1 MDLIIEK
8 REMKLSRSGIS
19 VPLIACKLAAAFF
32 LTSGQL
38 IFAQN
43 SLPVIRASSTTVD
56 LRDGNHFRKAYWAIM
71 PERKPDY
78 YYVEIPEKPHNIT
91 FITDLDSISFSTVY
105 GREYDFIILLNG
117 KDSCFTRIS
126 ATYKNPVHSSKM
138 QMAAGSD
145 TLPFALGDN
154 SKIYFKGRIN
164 GSQLL
169 DIQFDLGAGGTVIKK
184 SSAEKVKM
192 HFDQTVTLHNSDGV
206 NQVPSAS
213 TNHLQIENLAWDSVG
228 IAVADNMTHRED
240 LIIGNSLFKDK
251 ILEIDYNKMIVL
263 VHDTPPLHSA
273 SFSRHELILDG
284 GVIPF
289 AHISLTSR
297 GDTKNGWAM
306 FDTGAYTTI
315 LNSADAPLYYRV
327 FGEFMRMVG
336 ADQKRF
342 TPKLSIGGFD
352 FSGFN
357 YNVQNMGGD
366 GFHMILGNDLLKR
379 FNIILDNRNGYLYLK
394 ANSFVKAPYGRR
406 GEYYLVMIAFGL
418 LIVLASIAVFYISR
432 RKRSS
437 SSF

>member
-1 MDLIIEK
+1 MNP
-8 REMKLSRSGIS
+8 SRSGAN
-19 VPLIACKLAAAFF
+19 VVFIAYKLVAAFF

-38 IFAQN
+38 VFAQN

-56 LRDGNHFRKAYWAIM
+56 LRDGKHFRKGYWAIM

-78 YYVEIPEKPHNIT
+78 YYVEIPESPHNVT
-91 FITDLDSISFSTVY
+91 FITDLDSISFSTAY
-105 GREYDFIILLNG
+105 SREYDFIILLNG

-213 TNHLQIENLAWDSVG
+213 ANHLKIGNLTWDSVN

-240 LIIGNSLFKDK
+240 LIIGNSLFNNK
-251 ILEIDYNKMIVL
+251 ILEIDYDKMIVL
-263 VHDTPPLHSA
+263 VHDTLPLHSA
-273 SFSRHELILDG
+273 SFSRHDLILDG

-289 AHISLTSR
+289 ALAGLTSR
-297 GDTKNGWAM
+297 GDTKKGWAM

-315 LNSADAPLYYRV
+315 LNSADVPLLYRV
-327 FGEFMRMVG
+327 LGEFVRMVG
-336 ADQKRF
+336 ADHKSF
-342 TPKLSIGGFD
+342 TPKISIGGFD

-366 GFHMILGNDLLKR
+366 GLYMILGNDLLKR

-394 ANSFVKAPYGRR
+394 ANSFARAPYGRR
-406 GEYYLVMIAFGL
+406 GEYYLVMIAVGL
-418 LIVLASIAVFYISR
+418 LIVSAGITAFYVSR
-432 RKRSS
+432 RKRNSS
-437 SSF
+437 SV